1 MFKGSAVAIVSP
13 MNPDG
18 SLDFDSLK
26 NLIDFH
32 IVNKSDAIV
41 IVGTSG
47 ESPTLTF
54 EEHIQLV
61 KFTVEYVNK
70 KIPVIAGTG
79 ANSTAEAI
87 YLTKEAKIVGA
98 DAALIVVPYYNKPPQ
113 EGLYQHFKMI
123 NDSVDIPQILYNVPS
138 RTVVDLT
145 DETILELSRLKNIV
159 GIKDATGD
167 INRLKNIIDKVD
179 KDFLLYSGDD
189 LTSCEFL
196 KLGGHGIISV
206 TANLEPLK
214 MHQMCMHIANQKFEE
229 ADKIDR
235 EVQHLHRNLFV
246 EANPIPVK
254 WVLNKKG
261 LIKNGIRLPL
271 VELAKKYHSLFEG
284 YL

>member
-32 IVNKSDAIV
+32 IVNKTDAIV

-47 ESPTLTF
+47 ESPTLSF

-61 KFTVEYVNK
+61 KFTVDYVNK

-79 ANSTAEAI
+79 ANSTSEAV
-87 YLTKEAKIVGA
+87 YLTKEAKRVGA

-145 DETILELSRLKNIV
+145 DETIVKLSGLKNIV

-179 KDFLLYSGDD
+179 KDFLFYSGDD

-196 KLGGHGIISV
+196 KLGGDGIISV
-206 TANLEPLK
+206 TANVEPLK
-214 MHQMCMHIANQKFEE
+214 MHQLCMLIANKKFEE
-229 ADKIDR
+229 ADKIDK
-235 EVQHLHRNLFV
+235 EVQYLHKNLFV

-271 VELAKKYHSLFEG
+271 VELAKKYHSLFQDC
-284 YL
+284 L

>member
-13 MNPDG
+13 MNSDG

-32 IVNKSDAIV
+32 IVNKTDAIV

-47 ESPTLTF
+47 ESPTLSF

-61 KFTVEYVNK
+61 KFTVDYVNK

-79 ANSTAEAI
+79 ANSTSEAV
-87 YLTKEAKIVGA
+87 YLTKEAKRVGA

-145 DETILELSRLKNIV
+145 DETIVKLSGLKNIV

-179 KDFLLYSGDD
+179 KDFLFYSGDD

-196 KLGGHGIISV
+196 KLGGDGIISV
-206 TANLEPLK
+206 TANVEPLK
-214 MHQMCMHIANQKFEE
+214 MHQLCMLIANKKFEE
-229 ADKIDR
+229 ADKIDK
-235 EVQHLHRNLFV
+235 EVQYLHKNLFV

-271 VELAKKYHSLFEG
+271 VELAKKSHSLFQDC
-284 YL
+284 L

>member
-229 ADKIDR
+229 ADKIDK
-235 EVQHLHRNLFV
+235 EVQHLHKNLFV

-271 VELAKKYHSLFEG
+271 VELAKKYHSLFQDC
-284 YL
+284 L

>member
-13 MNPDG
+13 MNSDG

-32 IVNKSDAIV
+32 IVNKTDAIV

-47 ESPTLTF
+47 ESPTLSF

-61 KFTVEYVNK
+61 KFTVDYVNK

-79 ANSTAEAI
+79 ANSTSEAV
-87 YLTKEAKIVGA
+87 YLTKEAKRVGA

-145 DETILELSRLKNIV
+145 DETIVKLSGLKNII

-179 KDFLLYSGDD
+179 KDFLFYSGDD

-196 KLGGHGIISV
+196 KLGGDGIISV
-206 TANLEPLK
+206 TANVEPLK
-214 MHQMCMHIANQKFEE
+214 MHQLCMLIANKKFEE
-229 ADKIDR
+229 ADKIDK
-235 EVQHLHRNLFV
+235 EVQHLHKNLFV

-271 VELAKKYHSLFEG
+271 VELAKKYHSLFQDC
-284 YL
+284 L

>member
-235 EVQHLHRNLFV
+235 EVQHLHKNLFV

>member
-13 MNPDG
+13 MNSDG

-32 IVNKSDAIV
+32 IVNKTDAIV

-47 ESPTLTF
+47 ESPTLSF

-61 KFTVEYVNK
+61 KFTVDYVNK

-79 ANSTAEAI
+79 ANSTSEAV
-87 YLTKEAKIVGA
+87 YLTKEAKRVGA

-145 DETILELSRLKNIV
+145 DETIVKLSGLKNIV

-179 KDFLLYSGDD
+179 KDFLFYSGDD

-196 KLGGHGIISV
+196 KLGGDGIISV
-206 TANLEPLK
+206 TANVEPLK
-214 MHQMCMHIANQKFEE
+214 MHQLCMLIANKKFEE
-229 ADKIDR
+229 ADKIDKA
-235 EVQHLHRNLFV
+235 VQYLHKNLFIH
-246 EANPIPVK
+246 PYIHTYIQK
-254 WVLNKKG
+254 
-261 LIKNGIRLPL
+261 
-271 VELAKKYHSLFEG
+271 
-284 YL
+284 

>member
-32 IVNKSDAIV
+32 FINKTDAIV

-47 ESPTLTF
+47 ESPTLSF
-54 EEHIQLV
+54 EEHIQLI
-61 KFTVEYVNK
+61 KFTVDYVNK

-79 ANSTAEAI
+79 ANSTLEAV
-87 YLTKEAKIVGA
+87 YLTKEAKRVGA

-138 RTVVDLT
+138 RTAVDLS
-145 DETILELSRLKNIV
+145 DETVIRLSRLKNIV

-167 INRLKNIIDKVD
+167 INRLKNIINKVE
-179 KDFLLYSGDD
+179 KDFYLFSGDD
-189 LTSCEFL
+189 LTSYEFL
-196 KLGGHGIISV
+196 KFGGHGVISV
-206 TANLEPLK
+206 TANIEPLK
-214 MHQMCMHIANQKFEE
+214 IHQICMLISDKKFEE
-229 ADKIDR
+229 AKKI
-235 EVQHLHRNLFV
+235 EIGIQHFHKNLFV

-271 VELAKKYHSLFEG
+271 VELNEKYHYLFESEG
-284 YL
+284 

>member
-32 IVNKSDAIV
+32 IDNKSDAIV

-47 ESPTLTF
+47 ESPTLSF

>member
-13 MNPDG
+13 MNSDG

-32 IVNKSDAIV
+32 IVNKTDAIV

-47 ESPTLTF
+47 ESPTLSF

-61 KFTVEYVNK
+61 KFTVDYVNK

-79 ANSTAEAI
+79 ANSTSEAV
-87 YLTKEAKIVGA
+87 YLTKEAKRVGA

-145 DETILELSRLKNIV
+145 DETIVKLSGLKNIV

-179 KDFLLYSGDD
+179 KDFLFYSGDD

-196 KLGGHGIISV
+196 KLGGDGIISV
-206 TANLEPLK
+206 TANVEPLK
-214 MHQMCMHIANQKFEE
+214 MHQLCMLIANKKFEE
-229 ADKIDR
+229 ADKIDK
-235 EVQHLHRNLFV
+235 EVQYLHKNLFV

-271 VELAKKYHSLFEG
+271 VELAKKYHSLFQDC
-284 YL
+284 L

>member
-13 MNPDG
+13 MNSDG

-32 IVNKSDAIV
+32 IVNKTDAIV

-47 ESPTLTF
+47 ESPTLSF

-61 KFTVEYVNK
+61 KFTVDYVNK

-79 ANSTAEAI
+79 ANSTSEAV
-87 YLTKEAKIVGA
+87 YLTKEAKRVGA

-145 DETILELSRLKNIV
+145 DETIVKLSGLKNIV

-179 KDFLLYSGDD
+179 KDFLFYSGDD

-196 KLGGHGIISV
+196 KLGGDGIISV
-206 TANLEPLK
+206 TANVEPLK
-214 MHQMCMHIANQKFEE
+214 MHQLCMLIANKKFEE
-229 ADKIDR
+229 ADKIDK
-235 EVQHLHRNLFV
+235 EVQHLHKNLFV

-271 VELAKKYHSLFEG
+271 VELAKKYHSLFQDC
-284 YL
+284 L

>member
-47 ESPTLTF
+47 ESPTLSF

-235 EVQHLHRNLFV
+235 EVQHLHKNLFV